1 MIAHGKGKKTERNV
15 EIVRER
21 ENDEAIDHQES
32 FPIHVHTFFLLCH
45 NNGEDIFCILQ
56 YSIWIFI
63 LINLFVFQHDF
74 MLLFSFSCVLINP
87 LQKKESFCCL
97 KLN

>member
-15 EIVRER
+15 EIVRKR

-45 NNGEDIFCILQ
+45 NNGRIFLHSTILNMDIYFNQ
-56 YSIWIFI
+56 
-63 LINLFVFQHDF
+63 
-74 MLLFSFSCVLINP
+74 
-87 LQKKESFCCL
+87 SFCVSTRFYASVL
-97 KLN
+97 V